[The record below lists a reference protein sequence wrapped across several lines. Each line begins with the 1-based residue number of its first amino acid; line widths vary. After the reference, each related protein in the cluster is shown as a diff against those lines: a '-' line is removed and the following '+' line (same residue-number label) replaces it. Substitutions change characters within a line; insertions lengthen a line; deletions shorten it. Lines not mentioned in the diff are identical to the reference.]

1 MSLSFTHFSFFNQVI
16 KSCLAITLLISLSQ
30 AHAKFDCELNQ
41 GYELPADIGFN
52 WLCSFS
58 NELAPAQQISTEKYG
73 AVNRQG
79 VAAIPFEYDSPVE
92 FIQSRALVKKADKW
106 VLINTANHKIA
117 EFDFQEAWNFTPVGL
132 AQFQQDD
139 KWGYINTS
147 GEVVIQPQ
155 FDSIV
160 HGFGYPLLNENV
172 IAIFELDGK
181 QGAINQ
187 AGKIIIPAQ
196 FDDIRRANDILFVSN
211 NDKVGIYDYQGNM
224 IQPVEFEFTMV
235 NGFYSDN
242 RWTNENWLS
251 ITKNG
256 KVGAIDKRGNIIVP
270 TEFDDVE
277 IISENTFKVSKN
289 GKYGIHGIN
298 NLITPLKFDYIA
310 NSLEG
315 PTRVKL
321 DGKWGYLDRSDSLMM
336 VDYDEAY
343 DFSEGLAMVGNNQ
356 KQQFSQKDESK
367 SWGYINT
374 IGEEVI
380 SLHYEDARPFEEGLA
395 PVRLNGKWGVIDFQE
410 NQIVPF
416 EYDAISSFEDG
427 YAIVARAHPKIVE
440 SSTKLDKKIYEGTEY
455 SISSD
460 WDNDEFYI
468 NNLSDRDVSKMKFG
482 LINRQGGIVLATD
495 YENVTRVSEGMIG
508 IKNNNKWG
516 FANQQGELVF
526 PYQFDQIFPPF
537 KEGTIQVDNCFDDNE
552 NPISCQSDEV
562 NSHTMHVD
570 KQGNIIN
577 ELWGSSSVTVEVE
590 ETAD

>member
-16 KSCLAITLLISLSQ
+16 KSCLAIALLISLSQ
-30 AHAKFDCELNQ
+30 AHAKFGCELNQ
-41 GYELPADIGFN
+41 GYELPEDIGFN

-58 NELAPAQQISTEKYG
+58 NELAPSQQISTEKYG

-79 VAAIPFEYDSPVE
+79 VAVIPFEYDSPVE

-106 VLINTANHKIA
+106 VLIDMANHKIA

-132 AQFQQDD
+132 AEFKQDD

-160 HGFGYPLLNENV
+160 YGFGYPLLNENV
-172 IAIFELDGK
+172 IAIFGLDGK
-181 QGAINQ
+181 QGAVNQ

-211 NDKVGIYDYQGNM
+211 DDKVGIYDYQGNM
-224 IQPVEFEFTMV
+224 IQPVEFEFTMF

-242 RWTNENWLS
+242 HWTNENWLS

-343 DFSEGLAMVGNNQ
+343 DFSEGLAMVGNH
-356 KQQFSQKDESK
+356 KQHSSQESQ
-367 SWGYINT
+367 STLWGYINT
-374 IGEEVI
+374 VGEEVI
-380 SLHYEDARPFEEGLA
+380 PLHYEDNRYFHGGLA
-395 PVRLNGKWGVIDFQE
+395 AVKLNGRWGVIDFQD

-416 EYDAISSFEDG
+416 EYEAISEFKDG
-427 YAIVARAHPKIVE
+427 YAIVAKKHVE
-440 SSTKLDKKIYEGTEY
+440 VD
-455 SISSD
+455 
-460 WDNDEFYI
+460 DNTTIAEELQQSLSNDSNDDEFYI
-468 NNLSDRDVSKMKFG
+468 YYLGDRDEADMKFG
-482 LINRQGGIVLATD
+482 IINSQGSIVLPVEYD
-495 YENVTRVSEGMIG
+495 NVSRVSEGMFG
-508 IKNNNKWG
+508 VKKKDKWG
-516 FANQQGELVF
+516 FTNLQGDLVI
-526 PYQFDQIFPPF
+526 PYMFDQIFPPF
-537 KEGTIQVDNCFDDNE
+537 ENGVIQVDYCYDDNE
-552 NPISCQSDEV
+552 NTISCDSDEV
-562 NSHTMHVD
+562 DIHTLHID

-577 ELWGSSSVTVEVE
+577 EFFASKGVAEAAVEVE
-590 ETAD
+590 ETID